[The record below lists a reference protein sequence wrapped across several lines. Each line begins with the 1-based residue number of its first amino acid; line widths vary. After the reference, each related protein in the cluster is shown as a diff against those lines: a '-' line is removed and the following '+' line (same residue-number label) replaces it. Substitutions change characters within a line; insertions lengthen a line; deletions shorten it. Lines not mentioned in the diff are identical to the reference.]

1 MSSHTF
7 TQSDVAKLAELA
19 RLALTPEELERF
31 AVQIGDI
38 FAYFQEMQAIDT
50 EGVAPIVHPLE
61 LTNVMREDIA
71 GESLPQDVALSN
83 AHRSEDGCFV
93 VPQIFGDEGE

>member
-1 MSSHTF
+1 MSSTF
-7 TQSDVAKLAELA
+7 TSSDVAKLAELA
-19 RLALTPEELERF
+19 RLALSPEELEKF
-31 AVQIGDI
+31 AAQIGDI
-38 FAYFQEMQAIDT
+38 FDYFEQMQALDT

-71 GESLPQDVALSN
+71 AESLPQDVALSN
-83 AHRSEDGCFV
+83 AHRREDGSFV